1 MTKECFQGV
10 FLLNDFISTGL
21 LIGFLIGIFELL
33 SVCFLQVF
41 ANMKRHS
48 THCPCNEHVKVQ
60 SEYFG
65 EFIRKLMKA
74 SPKEQRKL
82 LEKSSPCFAQFMCNC
97 AKGILNGDIKI
108 SKKRLKHLAP
118 DKKVLI
124 KLVRPRVSL
133 QKKKEFF
140 LKEQKG
146 GFIGVLA
153 GIVASALASLLGSQL
168 SKVL

>member
-1 MTKECFQGV
+1 
-10 FLLNDFISTGL
+10 
-21 LIGFLIGIFELL
+21 
-33 SVCFLQVF
+33 
-41 ANMKRHS
+41 MKRHS
-48 THCPCNEHVKVQ
+48 AHCPCNEHVKVQ
-60 SEYFG
+60 AEYF
-65 EFIRKLMKA
+65 EDFIQKLLNTPQKN
-74 SPKEQRKL
+74 QRKL
-82 LEKSSPCFAQFMCNC
+82 LERSPPCFTQFMSNC

-108 SKKRLKHLAP
+108 SKKRLSLLAP

-124 KLVRPRVSL
+124 KLVRPSVSL
-133 QKKKEFF
+133 EKKKEFF